1 MKQCKRV
8 ALLAGLAA
16 AAQFNI
22 AAAAVS
28 LSFAPEYKACV
39 SNCAAISQ
47 AGNTLVVTLL
57 DKAGKPFKVSTT
69 AIDPAAT
76 KAVVSASQ
84 DSPAANGLFGA
95 PAANGEFT
103 VSTFN
108 TTVETNT
115 DTVLYTMISY
125 YKQGQLFDGKM
136 SEKRFSKQVAK

>member
-16 AAQFNI
+16 AAQINI

-28 LSFAPEYKACV
+28 LSFAPDYKACV

-47 AGNTLVVTLL
+47 AGNTLVVMLL

-84 DSPAANGLFGA
+84 ESPAANGLFGA
-95 PAANGEFT
+95 PATNGEFT

-115 DTVLYTMISY
+115 DIVLYTMISY

-136 SEKRFSKQVAK
+136 SEKRFSKQGIK

>member
-1 MKQCKRV
+1 MQQIKKV
-8 ALLAGLAA
+8 ALLAGFAA
-16 AAQFNI
+16 AAQLNL

-39 SNCAAISQ
+39 SNCAAISLV
-47 AGNTLVVTLL
+47 GNALVVTLM
-57 DKAGKPFKVSTT
+57 DKAGTPFKVSTT

-76 KAVVSASQ
+76 RAVVSARQ
-84 DSPAANGLFGA
+84 ESPATGELFGG
-95 PAANGEFT
+95 PAAHSEFT

-115 DTVLYTMISY
+115 DTVMYTMISFF
-125 YKQGQLFDGKM
+125 KEGQLVDGKM